1 MKIIGFLEKRG
12 ARITIFKEK
21 NRYIF
26 HDEKTFNVFPTKSDF
41 EKYIYQ
47 NKYKFVGVKNG

>member
-1 MKIIGFLEKRG
+1 MRIIGFLEKRG
-12 ARITIFKEK
+12 MRITVFKDK

-26 HDEKTFNVFPTKSDF
+26 HEKKFNVFHTRTDF

-47 NKYKFVGVKNG
+47 NKYKFIGVKNG